1 MMSAA
6 QEIRYEGIHCDLMI
20 ERRANGVIVL
30 RISGTDVGEFGK
42 APMKTLNDW
51 IDKSGKVDF
60 FIDAREVRGASISVS
75 GEWASWLNAHK
86 EVLRTVTMI
95 PGSRFVQM
103 TAEFVRRF
111 ASLESVMK
119 IYREPAAFDQ
129 ALAEALR
136 T

>member
-6 QEIRYEGIHCDLMI
+6 QEIRYEGIHCDLRI
-20 ERRANGVIVL
+20 ERRSNGVIVL
-30 RISGTDVGEFGK
+30 KISGTDVGEFGK

-51 IDKSGKVDF
+51 IEKSGKIDF

-111 ASLESVMK
+111 ARLESVK
-119 IYREPAAFDQ
+119 NLPGTCCF
-129 ALAEALR
+129 
-136 T
+136 